1 MDPDGRRLISAVDQ
15 RKLLSFLGI
24 EDPVVWERCWR
35 QIGAATTALNLWHPD
50 TSCDWLWSLGLPIL
64 SLADHCLDRKRLIGL
79 SALPG
84 CGKSSFG
91 VWIEAAARN
100 LGRSVQVVS
109 IDDFYFPAPELDQTM
124 QGNPWGVPRALPG
137 SHDLALL
144 ESTLSAWK
152 SGAEIRLPRFDKGLR
167 GGRGDRLGWRSC
179 SADLLVLEG
188 WFLGCRSGADPT
200 VPEEHLEPPLLSE
213 EVDYRWKVQDRLSK
227 YGPIWDQLDQ
237 LWHLRAEDLRSPV
250 IWKQQQE
257 DAMRRSRGVG
267 LDDESLDNFIR
278 MILSA
283 IPSSSLRQIN
293 ADVVIDVDPDRQLKR
308 IHVRRDLQSS
318 LSSDSLT
325 G

>member
-1 MDPDGRRLISAVDQ
+1 MDPDGQRLIPAVDQ
-15 RKLLSFLGI
+15 GKLLSLLGI
-24 EDPVVWERCWR
+24 QDPVEWERGWR
-35 QIGAATTALNLWHPD
+35 QSGAATTALNLWHPD

-64 SLADHCLDRKRLIGL
+64 SLADQCADRRRLIGL

-91 VWIEAAARN
+91 AWLEAAAAK

-109 IDDFYFPAPELDQTM
+109 IDDFYFPAPELDEAM

-137 SHDLALL
+137 SHDLKLL
-144 ESTLSAWK
+144 KSTLSEWRR
-152 SGAEIRLPRFDKGLR
+152 GAEIRLPRFDKGLR

-188 WFLGCRSGADPT
+188 WFLGCRSGADPAIPEKHLERPIL
-200 VPEEHLEPPLLSE
+200 PEEM
-213 EVDYRWKVQDRLSK
+213 DYRWKVQDLLSE
-227 YGPIWDQLDQ
+227 YGPVWDQLDQ
-237 LWHLRAEDLRSPV
+237 LWHLRAEDLSSPV

-257 DAMRRSRGVG
+257 EAMRRSRGVCLG
-267 LDDESLDNFIR
+267 ERDLDGFVR

-283 IPSSSLRQIN
+283 IPSSSLRLID
-293 ADVVIDVDPDRQLKR
+293 ADVVIDVDIDRQLRR
-308 IHVRRDLQSS
+308 IHLQSELQSS
-318 LSSDSLT
+318 PSSDSLT